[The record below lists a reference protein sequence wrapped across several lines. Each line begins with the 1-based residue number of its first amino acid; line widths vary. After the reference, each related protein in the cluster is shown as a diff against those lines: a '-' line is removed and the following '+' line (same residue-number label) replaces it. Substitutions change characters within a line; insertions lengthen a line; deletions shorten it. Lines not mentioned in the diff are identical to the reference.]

1 MIGHWCRL
9 QNQVSL
15 SSGEAELY
23 AGNRGLCEMAGALV
37 LYREV
42 HGEAWGLLTHC
53 LDSNASRT
61 FLLRKGTGSMKHIE
75 TKAMWGQ
82 QFVRA
87 KGVKVLKVP
96 REANCAD
103 ALASP
108 CSAADLEK
116 HLGAMGFWTP

>member
-1 MIGHWCRL
+1 MISHWCRL
-9 QNQVSL
+9 QNEVSL

-23 AGNRGLCEMAGALV
+23 AGNRGLCELAGALV
-37 LYREV
+37 FYREV
-42 HGEAWGLLTHC
+42 HGETWGSSTHC
-53 LDSNASRT
+53 LDSSASRS

-82 QFVRA
+82 QFIRDKA
-87 KGVKVLKVP
+87 VKVMKVP

-103 ALASP
+103 ILASP

-116 HLGAMGFWTP
+116 RLHAMGFRAP